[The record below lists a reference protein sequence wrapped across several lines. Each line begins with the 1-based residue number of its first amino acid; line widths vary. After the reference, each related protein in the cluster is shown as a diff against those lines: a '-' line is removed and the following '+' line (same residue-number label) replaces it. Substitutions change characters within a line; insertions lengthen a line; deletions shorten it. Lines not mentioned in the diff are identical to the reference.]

1 MLVIS
6 HRGSNRKAPENS
18 MEAMAL
24 SIDEGAMR
32 VELDLWLSADKKVF
46 VSHDDFLGR
55 KTSSNTKISNS
66 SSSELSNVFLENG
79 EKLPSLED
87 VLSLLERAELN
98 LELKGVNHQLVEET
112 AKTIK
117 QHPLRD
123 KIILSSFNTDM
134 LKLASEVCPEIRR
147 AYLWEKEK
155 GISIKD
161 QIETIRENLT
171 KTKTNIFHPEARAYN
186 DELDKFRWFNDLQV
200 FTWSELRDEEIR
212 ENSAL
217 WERLYQFKVDGH
229 CTNFPLELAY
239 FLRQKTL
246 QR

>member
-1 MLVIS
+1 M
-6 HRGSNRKAPENS
+6 
-18 MEAMAL
+18 L
-24 SIDEGAMR
+24 SIDEGAIR

-55 KTSSNTKISNS
+55 KTSSNTKISDS
-66 SSSELSNVFLENG
+66 TSTELSNVFLENG

-87 VLSLLERAELN
+87 ALSLLERAELN
-98 LELKGVNHQLVEET
+98 LELKGTNTKLVEIT
-112 AKTIK
+112 AQTIQ

-134 LKLASEVCPEIRR
+134 LEIASNVCPEIRR
-147 AYLWEKEK
+147 AYLWEEEK
-155 GISIKD
+155 GKPIKD
-161 QIETIRENLT
+161 QLETIRENLT
-171 KTKTNIFHPEARAYN
+171 KAKTTIFHPEARAYN
-186 DELDKFRWFNDLQV
+186 DELDKFRWFNDPQV